1 MLPTT
6 GQEYCFMDNDNIF
19 MTYLLEGGSCGDP
32 LEEILNLARIIHPQ
46 IDIQLISQVHRD
58 ITCIFSGIFPG
69 FRASNPT
76 YHNLRHT
83 RQVAL
88 ASVRLLHGLWCE
100 GRSFS
105 AETLIQGLLSA
116 YFHDTGMLLSDGDTA
131 KSGSQYFRGHEERS
145 ITFIQRY
152 IASSRLPDAYKE
164 NCAAIVRCTN
174 LNLDPD
180 QFSFPNEEIKLAGQ
194 VIGSADIL
202 AQMADRYYLER
213 LPLLFQEQ
221 KDGEDHRYNSPIELM
236 KHTTQFYHTTVTRR
250 LRVAFADVSRAM
262 RSHFREYRQIDEDLY
277 AKSIEKNITYLE
289 SIIARCAAE
298 HDCVKRYLR
307 RVTPE

>member
-1 MLPTT
+1 
-6 GQEYCFMDNDNIF
+6 
-19 MTYLLEGGSCGDP
+19 MTHLLEGGSGDP

-46 IDIQLISQVHRD
+46 VDIHRITQTHHD
-58 ITCIFSGIFPG
+58 ITRIFSGTYPG
-69 FRASNPT
+69 YRASNPT

-88 ASVRLLHGLWCE
+88 ASIRLLHGLWCE

-105 AETLIQGLLSA
+105 AETLVQGLLSA
-116 YFHDTGMLLSDGDTA
+116 YFHDTGMLLSDGDSA
-131 KSGSQYFRGHEERS
+131 RSGSQYFRGHEKRS

-152 IASSRLPDAYKE
+152 IASSQLPDPYRE
-164 NCAAIVRCTN
+164 NCAAIIRCTD
-174 LNLDPD
+174 LNFDPEH
-180 QFSFPNEEIKLAGQ
+180 FSFPNEEIRLAGQ

-221 KDGEDHRYNSPIELM
+221 KDGEEHRYNSPIELM
-236 KHTTQFYHTTVTRR
+236 EHTAQFYRTTVTRR

-262 RSHFREYRQIDEDLY
+262 QSHFREYRQVDEDLY
-277 AKSIEKNITYLE
+277 ARSIEKNIKYLE
-289 SIIARCAAE
+289 SFIARCAAE
-298 HDCVKRYLR
+298 NDCVTRYLR

>member
-1 MLPTT
+1 
-6 GQEYCFMDNDNIF
+6 MDNHNIF
-19 MTYLLEGGSCGDP
+19 MTHLLEGDKCGDS
-32 LEEILNLARIIHPQ
+32 LAEILNLARIIHPQ
-46 IDIQLISQVHRD
+46 IDVQPISRVHHD
-58 ITCIFSGIFPG
+58 ITRIFSGTYPG

-83 RQVAL
+83 CQVAL
-88 ASVRLLHGLWCE
+88 ASIRLLHGLWCE

-131 KSGSQYFRGHEERS
+131 NSGSQFFRGHEERS

-152 IASSRLPDAYKE
+152 IKSSRLPDAYRE
-164 NCAAIVRCTN
+164 NCAAIIRCTD
-174 LNLDPD
+174 LNFDPE
-180 QFSFPNEEIKLAGQ
+180 QYGFPSEEIKLAGQ

-221 KDGEDHRYNSPIELM
+221 KDGEEHRYNSPIELM
-236 KHTTQFYHTTVTRR
+236 EHTTQFYHTTVTGR

-262 RSHFREYRQIDEDLY
+262 QSHFREYRQIDEDLY
-277 AKSIEKNITYLE
+277 TRSIAKNIKYLE
-289 SIIARCAAE
+289 SIIARFGAE
-298 HDCVKRYLR
+298 QDCFERYLR
-307 RVTPE
+307 RKPPA